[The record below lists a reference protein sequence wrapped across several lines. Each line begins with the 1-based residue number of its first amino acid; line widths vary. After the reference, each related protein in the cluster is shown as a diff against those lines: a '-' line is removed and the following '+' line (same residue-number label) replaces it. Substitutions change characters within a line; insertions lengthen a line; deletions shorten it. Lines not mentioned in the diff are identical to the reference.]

1 MIESGELVIPISQLF
16 FDDAGPHV
24 ARTTTSPELFGG
36 TTLASLAETNA
47 ARQRTPDSA
56 PLYTP
61 ARGREL
67 HALLD
72 ASIARLGAISG
83 VIRKAPALPPPVP
96 IESLLYRGRGALDRA
111 LQIRTATRK
120 FGRAPTAEM
129 VDELL
134 DLIALA
140 AAE

>member
-24 ARTTTSPELFGG
+24 ARSTTSPELFGG
-36 TTLASLAETNA
+36 TTLASADETAA
-47 ARQRTPDSA
+47 ARQRTPVSA
-56 PLYTP
+56 THYSP

-67 HALLD
+67 HDLLD
-72 ASIARLGAISG
+72 ASIVQLGALSG
-83 VIRKAPALPPPVP
+83 SMRKTPTPRPPVP
-96 IESLLYRGRGALDRA
+96 IDSLLYRGRGALDRA
-111 LQIRTATRK
+111 LEIRAATRK
-120 FGRAPTAEM
+120 FGRPPTAEM

>member
-24 ARTTTSPELFGG
+24 ARSTTSPELCGG
-36 TTLASLAETNA
+36 TTLASLAETTA
-47 ARQRTPDSA
+47 ARQPTPVTA
-56 PLYTP
+56 PHYTP

-67 HALLD
+67 HDLLG
-72 ASIARLGAISG
+72 ASIAQLGAISG
-83 VIRKAPALPPPVP
+83 SIRKAPAPPPPVP

-111 LQIRTATRK
+111 LQIRAATRK

-140 AAE
+140 AAD